1 MISSTQFLHYVVF
14 KVRVPFDAE
23 HLRLYA
29 FRPYLSTTFLKFF
42 ESFLGASQLPWL
54 TRRCYYTLLRED
66 VNGFFQNI

>member
-29 FRPYLSTTFLKFF
+29 PKGSMSTTFLKFF
-42 ESFLGASQLPWL
+42 QLFLTCKKPHKMLCILWGETQ
-54 TRRCYYTLLRED
+54 
-66 VNGFFQNI
+66 FH